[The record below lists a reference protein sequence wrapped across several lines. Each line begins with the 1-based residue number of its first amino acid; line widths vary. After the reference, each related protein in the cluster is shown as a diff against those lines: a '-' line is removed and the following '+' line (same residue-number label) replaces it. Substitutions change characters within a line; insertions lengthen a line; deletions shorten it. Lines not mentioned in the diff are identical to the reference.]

1 MYSSHPSSVQRY
13 IYTILIF
20 HIKERNWMCMLFM
33 KYWFAWIL
41 FRGVYEEK
49 NFRIY
54 KKKIFFQTDIF
65 GIMAVSHQTENK
77 YYLIWTVKREKKI
90 LNHFPVNIIAPT
102 FITKMLFSFFGE
114 IIIAFWLSKCW
125 FDYEQFGKGHSCIES
140 VNKTKINCW
149 SYFNNQILLCNNDQ
163 TFYLKYFS

>member
-1 MYSSHPSSVQRY
+1 LYSSHPSSVQRY

-54 KKKIFFQTDIF
+54 KFFFFFQTDIF

-77 YYLIWTVKREKKI
+77 YYLIWTVKREKKN
-90 LNHFPVNIIAPT
+90 LES
-102 FITKMLFSFFGE
+102 FSCEHYSSHIHNQNVVFFFWWNYYCFL
-114 IIIAFWLSKCW
+114 AFKVLIWLWAIWKRSFMHWKC
-125 FDYEQFGKGHSCIES
+125 Q
-140 VNKTKINCW
+140 
-149 SYFNNQILLCNNDQ
+149 
-163 TFYLKYFS
+163 